1 MRAEGFFCNL
11 DVRYLSA
18 MQGDGEHK
26 DDRHDNGNNVQR
38 HKRMRADIPAGEDGR
53 VGQLDEENID
63 DGHGAQQQRLDGD
76 GEAEEDGDSE
86 VGEHA
91 GEEDVVGQEAEAV
104 VSAALVATGFSHHR
118 RRRAGHL
125 PLTREL
131 REKGG

>member
-1 MRAEGFFCNL
+1 
-11 DVRYLSA
+11 

-26 DDRHDNGNNVQR
+26 DDGDNNSYNVQR
-38 HKRMRADIPAGEDGR
+38 HKRVRADVPAGEDGR

-76 GEAEEDGDSE
+76 REAEEDGDSE

-104 VSAALVATGFSHHR
+104 VSAALVAPPAFSHHR
-118 RRRAGHL
+118 RRRTGHL
-125 PLTREL
+125 ALTREL
-131 REKGG
+131 RKKKRLKNSKNV

>member
-1 MRAEGFFCNL
+1 
-11 DVRYLSA
+11 

-26 DDRHDNGNNVQR
+26 DDRHDDGDNVQR
-38 HKRMRADIPAGEDGR
+38 HKRVRADVPAGEDGR
-53 VGQLDEENID
+53 VRQLDEKDVDN
-63 DGHGAQQQRLDGD
+63 GHGAQQQRLDGD
-76 GEAEEDGDSE
+76 GEAEEDGYGE

-125 PLTREL
+125 ALARKL
-131 REKGG
+131 RKKGG